1 MKVSCQIVKVIMYGE
16 LAPEAGARIAH
27 DQLHNSGPIL
37 LLKACQV
44 RIHGLEIGALYTY
57 LLFIG
62 W

>member
-1 MKVSCQIVKVIMYGE
+1 MYGE